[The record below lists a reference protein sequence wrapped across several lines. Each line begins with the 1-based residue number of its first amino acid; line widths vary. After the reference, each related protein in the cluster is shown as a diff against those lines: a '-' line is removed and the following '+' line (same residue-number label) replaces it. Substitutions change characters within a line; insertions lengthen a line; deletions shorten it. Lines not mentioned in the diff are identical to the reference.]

1 MAKDFLED
9 YEPVVK
15 RIAAFYRDHKDGRIL
30 TEVLSSLDSSER
42 VVVKATIYRTND
54 LQEPPASV
62 GHASEVPGKGHVNKD
77 KALENAETSAI
88 GRALANLNYPA
99 KRSDA
104 GPMINGK
111 EASGKET
118 TCSVNE
124 VRQALKDSEI
134 SEDAVVEWAS
144 QKYEKD
150 FEDLQFVPQAGLE
163 RIHEMATQESAVLKA
178 ELLQVA
184 G

>member
-1 MAKDFLED
+1 MAKDFLNN

-15 RIAAFYRDHKDGRIL
+15 RIAAFYTDYKDGRIL

-77 KALENAETSAI
+77 NALENAETSAI

-104 GPMINGK
+104 GPITNGNS
-111 EASGKET
+111 ASGKET
-118 TCSVNE
+118 TFSVNE
-124 VRQALKDSEI
+124 VRQALKDAEI
-134 SEDAVVEWAS
+134 PEDAVVDWAS

-150 FEDLQFVPQAGLE
+150 FEDLQYVPQAGLK
-163 RIHEMATQESAVLKA
+163 RILEMATQESSALRA